1 MAAVISIKGIDEA
14 ISNLNYRNPQALKSR
29 LVHVIL
35 GFYKDKSPVESLRCI
50 DAEEIVRPIWDTG
63 DDPGIIKAKRK
74 NLSSTKSSVNADLRR
89 LFKEGKNPEGVIIG
103 RDNVFVMSDEAKDE
117 ILSTFSAGAAEGEA
131 DSMRQIAESLSVI
144 KEVLSKRESLP
155 DAKTPD
161 GVATLED
168 LRNTIQRLTEKIG
181 IGGQERGLPEV
192 TEAKEAPEEII
203 EDNRETPDAAD
214 VVKEILTEEEELD
227 ELEDAEEVDDDE
239 IEEVFEKVEV
249 DEILEEAEPE
259 DDIDADDGEEV
270 DADDAEI
277 IEDVLAE
284 DEAEAEEVEE
294 DFEELD
300 EAPEEVAVEA
310 PEEEVAI
317 PSGQITQALDIVNA
331 ILSGPEAI
339 TSAVSPDEL
348 SKLEEL
354 KNTIEGLSQ
363 KFGREAGGRALTDGS
378 TEVSKAGLAETGKGR
393 GFLSETAAE
402 QEGAWAGKSDG
413 NGYGL
418 GKGEGETGAKS
429 YGPGKGEGEPG
440 GKDGIAAERTLLAE
454 HGLEEVGVAEDLD
467 DAEAQEEVELD
478 EDAEEID
485 ENEIDDILEEID
497 IADSPEEVE
506 AEEDLDDAEI
516 EDGFEEVEVDE
527 VPEETEE
534 VEEIETDDDFE
545 EIEIV
550 EEPQEAGLPAGDP
563 EEDDETNKD
572 KLLAEAFDGYLG
584 AMERFYNQYILI
596 PEGEYIIGSKA
607 PKGDEQPEHKVQ
619 LEPFYLGKFPVTN
632 ALFEVFVEKTGYV
645 TTAEKLGYGT
655 VYYGRFCE
663 EVDEKTGFARFVCN
677 ATVRSE
683 TVKGAYWY
691 QPSGLGSTLHKK
703 RNYPVVQVSL
713 EDAMAF
719 AAWTG
724 KRLPMENEWE
734 AAARSAR
741 GYVFPWGDE
750 WKTNACNV
758 EENSV
763 ADATPVDEY
772 KDLKNDLGIVD
783 TLGNVLEWTTD
794 AYQPAQSA
802 GNTPIWRIV
811 KGGSWISGND
821 IRLFSRF
828 KVSPDV
834 TSNILGFR
842 CVAY

>member
-1 MAAVISIKGIDEA
+1 VAAAISIKGIDEA

-29 LVHVIL
+29 LVHVIR
-35 GFYKDKSPVESLRCI
+35 GFYQDESSVESLRCI
-50 DAEEIVRPIWDTG
+50 DAEEIVRAIWDTG

-74 NLSSTKSSVNADLRR
+74 NLSSTKSSVNADLRK

-103 RDNVFVMSDEAKDE
+103 RDNLFVMSDEAKDK
-117 ILSTFSAGAAEGEA
+117 ILSTVGAGAAEGEA

-144 KEVLSKRESLP
+144 KEVLSKRESLA
-155 DAKTPD
+155 DAKSPD
-161 GVATLED
+161 GMATLED

-214 VVKEILTEEEELD
+214 IVEEALAEEEELD
-227 ELEDAEEVDDDE
+227 EAEDIEKLEDD
-239 IEEVFEKVEV
+239 
-249 DEILEEAEPE
+249 
-259 DDIDADDGEEV
+259 
-270 DADDAEI
+270 
-277 IEDVLAE
+277 
-284 DEAEAEEVEE
+284 EVEE
-294 DFEELD
+294 VLEEID
-300 EAPEEVAVEA
+300 EDDAPEE
-310 PEEEVAI
+310 P
-317 PSGQITQALDIVNA
+317 D
-331 ILSGPEAI
+331 
-339 TSAVSPDEL
+339 PDEDV
-348 SKLEEL
+348 E
-354 KNTIEGLSQ
+354 
-363 KFGREAGGRALTDGS
+363 
-378 TEVSKAGLAETGKGR
+378 
-393 GFLSETAAE
+393 
-402 QEGAWAGKSDG
+402 EGAWAGKSDVD
-413 NGYGL
+413 GYGL
-418 GKGEGETGAKS
+418 GKGEGGTGAKS

-440 GKDGIAAERTLLAE
+440 GKDGIAAERTSLAE

-467 DAEAQEEVELD
+467 NAEAQEKVELD
-478 EDAEEID
+478 EDVEEID
-485 ENEIDDILEEID
+485 ENKIEDILEEID
-497 IADSPEEVE
+497 IADVPEEVE

-516 EDGFEEVEVDE
+516 EDGFGEVEVDE
-527 VPEETEE
+527 VPEETEEVEE

-550 EEPQEAGLPAGDP
+550 EEPEEAGLPAGNLGEDDSGGGD
-563 EEDDETNKD
+563 DDETDKD

-607 PKGDEQPEHKVQ
+607 PKGDEQPEHKVR

-632 ALFEVFVEKTGYV
+632 ALFEVFVEKTWYL

-655 VYYGRFCE
+655 VYYGRFFE
-663 EVDEKTGFARFVCN
+663 EVDERTGLARYICN
-677 ATVRSE
+677 ATVRSGS
-683 TVKGAYWY
+683 VKGAYWY
-691 QPSGLGSTLHKK
+691 QPSGPGSTLHKK
-703 RNYPVVQVSL
+703 RNHPVVQVSL

-724 KRLPMENEWE
+724 KRLPTENEWE
-734 AAARSAR
+734 AAARTAR
-741 GYVFPWGDE
+741 GHVFPWGDE
-750 WKTNACNV
+750 WKSNACNV

-802 GNTPIWRIV
+802 RNSPNWRIV

-821 IRLFSRF
+821 IRLFSRL
-828 KVSPDV
+828 KVDSDAP
-834 TSNILGFR
+834 SNILGFR